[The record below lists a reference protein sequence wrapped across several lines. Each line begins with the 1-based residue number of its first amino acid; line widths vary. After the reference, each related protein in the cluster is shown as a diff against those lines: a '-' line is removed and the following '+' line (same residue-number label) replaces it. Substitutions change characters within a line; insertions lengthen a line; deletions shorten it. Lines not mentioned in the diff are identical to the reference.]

1 MKFLVKSV
9 CKICGRSFDNS
20 KRYNPF
26 LDEWELDADT
36 CEKCKQKMMIEDYAN
51 SIPESFVHL

>member
-9 CKICGRSFDNS
+9 CKICGKLFDNS

-36 CEKCKQKMMIEDYAN
+36 CENCRHKLIMDDYAN
-51 SIPESFVHL
+51 SIMESSIRL